1 MFNHINYATI
11 DGETMLINR
20 NNNKSLMLNES
31 GSIIWN
37 YIIQNKD
44 KEEIVR
50 DLSNIYPNQKYEIER
65 DVNEFF
71 SILRKY
77 GVFDE

>member
-44 KEEIVR
+44 KEEIVS
-50 DLSNIYPNQKYEIER
+50 DLSNLFLLKMLEMQEH
-65 DVNEFF
+65 
-71 SILRKY
+71 
-77 GVFDE
+77 